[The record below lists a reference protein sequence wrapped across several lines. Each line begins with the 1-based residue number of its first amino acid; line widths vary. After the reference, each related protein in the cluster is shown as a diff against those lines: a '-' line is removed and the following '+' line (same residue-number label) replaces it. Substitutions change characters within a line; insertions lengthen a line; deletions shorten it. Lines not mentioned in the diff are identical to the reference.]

1 MSVSSYVHAPSSS
14 ARLHFCLLG
23 HTAEAVWL
31 PGVETFMFHF
41 KTMLMPEMSA
51 IHSVSSSSRD
61 SSGGWKSSSF
71 FVKNLNFNCRLD
83 NLGKHIIKVKTHFWL
98 LSRQLPPHEKAG
110 PSLIWSAAP
119 EPCDLPQNCWTF
131 SLANEPWTKVSSE
144 CTLRKVNKP
153 GDKLQACIMEQKTSR
168 ATGAR
173 FSAWKCAG
181 ASFLKGNP
189 LDGCFKVAQE
199 CC

>member
-1 MSVSSYVHAPSSS
+1 M
-14 ARLHFCLLG
+14 
-23 HTAEAVWL
+23 
-31 PGVETFMFHF
+31 
-41 KTMLMPEMSA
+41 
-51 IHSVSSSSRD
+51 
-61 SSGGWKSSSF
+61 
-71 FVKNLNFNCRLD
+71 
-83 NLGKHIIKVKTHFWL
+83 KTHFWL
-98 LSRQLPPHEKAG
+98 LSRQLPPHEEAG

-153 GDKLQACIMEQKTSR
+153 GDKLQACIMEQKKTSR

-173 FSAWKCAG
+173 LRAWKCAG
-181 ASFLKGNP
+181 ASFLKGDP

-199 CC
+199 CWSSLSLLKHFFPPRFFYSEITLFLCEKETGEEKKKSPGKAETVLKRISWNIGLIHFLFLLLRRT